1 MIITHNYNDIIYWGI
16 SWIVFFEE
24 LNVMQYVLIL
34 PGDHQCMVGIKMA
47 MFDYQR
53 LIGMCYR

>member
-1 MIITHNYNDIIYWGI
+1 MDL
-16 SWIVFFEE
+16 FFLFEE

>member
-1 MIITHNYNDIIYWGI
+1 MTLYIGDIMDL
-16 SWIVFFEE
+16 FFLFEE